1 MQNNG
6 IEGSMF
12 KVSLLVTYLFL
23 SLSSPWNTESC
34 PTDVKDFVLAHFKNE
49 MIQSD
54 LKEVFKTAYE
64 SMKNTLMDENLDEW
78 KHDIDTMVDVGF
90 QAVFDTFK
98 PEDVCDFYETVKDRY
113 EL

>member
-1 MQNNG
+1 M
-6 IEGSMF
+6 
-12 KVSLLVTYLFL
+12 
-23 SLSSPWNTESC
+23 
-34 PTDVKDFVLAHFKNE
+34 KDFVLAHFKNE

-98 PEDVCDFYETVKDRY
+98 PEYVCDFFQTVKDRY

>member
-1 MQNNG
+1 M
-6 IEGSMF
+6 
-12 KVSLLVTYLFL
+12 
-23 SLSSPWNTESC
+23 
-34 PTDVKDFVLAHFKNE
+34 KDFVLAHFKNE

-98 PEDVCDFYETVKDRY
+98 PEDVCDFFETVKDRY